1 MIDTQSKIGKNI
13 FPVYARWWLYKT
25 TGFRH
30 QRYIDRVRKENRKFK
45 VVFFAMNLPMWKYQE
60 LCELL
65 MNDSRFDVTIVLSVG
80 MPYSKEQQLEDLRAL
95 RNFFQ
100 SRQMPFVDWRLEDG
114 AAPIDV
120 RKELNPD
127 ILFYPQPYEY
137 VLHPLHDF
145 LHFYDRLLAYIPY
158 AFAFT
163 PDKLEYNKRFHNIAW
178 KLYYANE
185 YNLKDAQAIADNKG
199 RNVVVAGYASADK
212 FLNAPKKDVWRVQHP
227 EMKKLIWAPHF
238 TIRNDGSPFT
248 LSNFLWMAEPMLQL
262 AKTHKDSLH
271 IAMKPHPRLKTELYE
286 HQDWGREKTDAYYA
300 EWEQMENTQLE
311 VGDFADLFAGSDAM
325 IHDCG
330 SFLCDYLYFRKPV
343 MFVSQHIAQ
352 AKACVNDFGKMAYDM
367 HYIGKTIDDI
377 HRFIEQ
383 QVMKGDDPMKEK
395 RDGFFKAHLLPP
407 QGKTVAQNIY
417 QDMLNSLGFREHE
430 GQ

>member
-1 MIDTQSKIGKNI
+1 
-13 FPVYARWWLYKT
+13 
-25 TGFRH
+25 
-30 QRYIDRVRKENRKFK
+30 
-45 VVFFAMNLPMWKYQE
+45 
-60 LCELL
+60 
-65 MNDSRFDVTIVLSVG
+65 
-80 MPYSKEQQLEDLRAL
+80 
-95 RNFFQ
+95 
-100 SRQMPFVDWRLEDG
+100 
-114 AAPIDV
+114 
-120 RKELNPD
+120 
-127 ILFYPQPYEY
+127 
-137 VLHPLHDF
+137 
-145 LHFYDRLLAYIPY
+145 
-158 AFAFT
+158 
-163 PDKLEYNKRFHNIAW
+163 
-178 KLYYANE
+178 
-185 YNLKDAQAIADNKG
+185 
-199 RNVVVAGYASADK
+199 VVVAGYASADK

-395 RDGFFKAHLLPP
+395 RDGFFCAVLRRAECADRADCGSICAKGRLFVP
-407 QGKTVAQNIY
+407 QAEEDAACGSRVHADRRRARCN
-417 QDMLNSLGFREHE
+417 DPMDAGRHHA
-430 GQ
+430 G